1 MTILETAHL
10 SKRHWDERRFKG
22 PCFDLNL
29 RLEVLHL
36 AENLIQGSCTPNIIP
51 KYSLLVHLEQK
62 LVDKWES
69 NYG

>member
-1 MTILETAHL
+1 MPIL

-36 AENLIQGSCTPNIIP
+36 AENFNSGFLPLIIP
-51 KYSLLVHLEQK
+51 KYSLLVHSEQK

-69 NYG
+69 NYGYELDF